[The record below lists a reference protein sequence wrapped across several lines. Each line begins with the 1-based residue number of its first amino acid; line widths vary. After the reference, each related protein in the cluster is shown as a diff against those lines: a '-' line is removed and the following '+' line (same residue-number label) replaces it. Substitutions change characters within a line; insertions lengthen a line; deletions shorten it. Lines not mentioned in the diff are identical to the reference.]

1 MIDNLTNNSLPTAE
15 QVNLDQYYNVLRK
28 LDPELYLIK
37 IALHETGLNPMI
49 VPKIIRTIGNLAVGT
64 GYGRVR
70 VHMQAR
76 VVTNIVGE
84 ERSEINEDAIVD

>member
-1 MIDNLTNNSLPTAE
+1 MNSLPTAE
-15 QVNLDQYYNVLRK
+15 QLNIDQYYNVLRK

-49 VPKIIRTIGNLAVGT
+49 VPKIIRTLGNLAFGT

-70 VHMQAR
+70 IHMQAKT
-76 VVTNIVGE
+76 VTNIVGE
-84 ERSEINEDAIVD
+84 ERSEVNEDAIID

>member
-1 MIDNLTNNSLPTAE
+1 MNSLPSAE

-49 VPKIIRTIGNLAVGT
+49 IPKIIRSLGNLSFGT

-70 VHMQAR
+70 IHMQAR
-76 VVTNIVGE
+76 VITNIVGE
-84 ERSEINEDAIVD
+84 ERSEVNEDAIVDN